1 MNDNLVATSTVTIAA
16 APEKVWAALIDP
28 AIVEKY
34 YFGTHVESD
43 WTVGSPITW
52 EGEYEGK
59 PYRDH
64 GTILEVK
71 PHARLVNTHFSPLAG
86 REDVPEN
93 YHTLTYEL
101 QPTEGGTILTLSQ
114 DNNHSYDDVEHS
126 QSNWDQMLLGL
137 KKVVE
142 TS

>member
-1 MNDNLVATSTVTIAA
+1 MNDNLVATSTVTISA
-16 APEKVWAALIDP
+16 APEKVWAALTDP

-71 PHARLVNTHFSPLAG
+71 PPARLVNTHFSPLAG

-101 QPTEGGTILTLSQ
+101 QPADDGTILTLSQ
-114 DNNHSYDDVEHS
+114 DNNHSYEDVEHS
-126 QSNWDQMLLGL
+126 KANWDQMLQGL